1 MIENAHFDIWSK
13 DIYGLALGFKVNP
26 SSCGNP
32 EHFENYIRWSAIDDN
47 NSGIATTHVFIDD
60 ENHALMGFVS
70 LKASSLLSKEGSMTM
85 GEPALEISNLAVSK
99 DYERRKVGT
108 ELILHVIAEV
118 LKANR
123 GFAGIKYIVLAADPK
138 SVGFYEKMEFYK
150 LREYFEIPRQM
161 DNADCVPM
169 FMKIQHNQDEA
180 RYVDVSDDE

>member
-1 MIENAHFDIWSK
+1 
-13 DIYGLALGFKVNP
+13 
-26 SSCGNP
+26 
-32 EHFENYIRWSAIDDN
+32 
-47 NSGIATTHVFIDD
+47 
-60 ENHALMGFVS
+60 
-70 LKASSLLSKEGSMTM
+70 MTM